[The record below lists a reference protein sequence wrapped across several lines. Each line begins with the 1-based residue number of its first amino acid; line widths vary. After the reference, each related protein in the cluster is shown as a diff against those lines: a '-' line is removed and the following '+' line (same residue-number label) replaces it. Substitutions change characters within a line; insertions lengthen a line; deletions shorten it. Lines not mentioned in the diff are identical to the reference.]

1 MIGAGRGLTQV
12 STEALKT
19 LLRAVLREE
28 IAVPLTF
35 EELTRCGL
43 QHCASELLDT
53 LRGLDERAVKA
64 VLMAVL
70 AERLPRR

>member
-1 MIGAGRGLTQV
+1 MIGAGRGLTEV
-12 STEALKT
+12 STDALKA
-19 LLRAVLREE
+19 LLRAVLHEE
-28 IAVPLTF
+28 IGAPLTF

-53 LRGLDERAVKA
+53 LRGLDARAVKA
-64 VLMAVL
+64 LLTAVL